1 MNAFDTIPSQEPDDL
16 VAGDLWQWKRP
27 DLTTDYP
34 TASYDLQYVA
44 RIEGGTTDITLTA
57 TGGEFTISVPSAT
70 TAGYTAGRWHWTAF
84 IVRKSD
90 SERAQIGDGV
100 FVVAPDPANVDT
112 DPRTHAQKTLAA
124 IEALLENRATK
135 LDESYSIN
143 GRSLTRLSP
152 EELMNWRAKYRREVR
167 NEKVAAARKAGKST
181 GRKFAVRFV

>member
-27 DLTTDYP
+27 DLTSAYDP
-34 TASYDLQYVA
+34 TLYDLQYVA
-44 RIEGGTTDITLTA
+44 RIEGGTTDVTLTA
-57 TGGEFTISVPSAT
+57 TGTEFTIAEPSAT
-70 TAGYTAGRWHWTAF
+70 TAGYTAGRWQWSAF

-90 SERAQIGDGV
+90 SERALVGDG
-100 FVVAPDPANVDT
+100 FFIVAPDPANVDT

-152 EELMNWRAKYRREVR
+152 EELMNWRNRYRREVR

-181 GRKFAVRFV
+181 GRKTAVRFV